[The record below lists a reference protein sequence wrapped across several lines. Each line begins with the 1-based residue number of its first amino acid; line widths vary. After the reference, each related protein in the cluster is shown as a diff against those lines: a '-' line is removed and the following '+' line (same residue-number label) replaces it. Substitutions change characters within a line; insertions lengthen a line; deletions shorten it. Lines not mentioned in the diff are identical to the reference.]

1 MAINPVDWNN
11 AMTRTQDYNTIK
23 HNEDTKGFVDQS
35 NFQTS
40 LKKEVDNKLSQVHKK
55 DDTEYNQ
62 KKFDAKDKGQNEYSG
77 NGGSKRKSDDNN
89 HKQDGLK
96 GSISHFDVQI

>member
-40 LKKEVDNKLSQVHKK
+40 LKKEVDSRMSQVHKK
-55 DDTEYNQ
+55 DDAENNK
-62 KKFDAKDKGQNEYSG
+62 KKFDAKEKGQNEYNG
-77 NGGSKRKSDDNN
+77 NGGTRKKTVKSQL
-89 HKQDGLK
+89 KQDGLK
-96 GSISHFDVQI
+96 GNITHFDVQI